1 MKAMIDILLLAIV
14 VIYIVDV
21 SGFTDAW
28 RDALAKFLKV
38 SALKPLRPFDCGK
51 CMTWWTCLIYAICT
65 GNFTIPVIAF
75 IALLSLLS
83 VPIGNLLYLLQD
95 VFVALVNRIE
105 EKL

>member
-1 MKAMIDILLLAIV
+1 MKAMLDILLLAIV

-75 IALLSLLS
+75 IAMLSLLS

>member
-1 MKAMIDILLLAIV
+1 MKAMLDILLLAIV